1 MRLSNMVWKNVSRF
15 VEAIEKDLSPY
26 VLVFEQK
33 DNKEYLIGGRERNG
47 LYGFKSSLI
56 KIGVRP

>member
-1 MRLSNMVWKNVSRF
+1 MVWKNGSRF
-15 VEAIEKDLSPY
+15 VAAIEKDLSPY